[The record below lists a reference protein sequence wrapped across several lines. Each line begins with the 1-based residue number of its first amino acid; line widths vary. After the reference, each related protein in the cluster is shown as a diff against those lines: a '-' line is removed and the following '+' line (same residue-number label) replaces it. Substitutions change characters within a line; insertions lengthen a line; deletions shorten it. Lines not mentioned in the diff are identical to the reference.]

1 MKPLFIAIA
10 VICAALLLIYGIGY
24 LFVLMLIR
32 REDNSPSPETGAKSS
47 PLLEPTGNALWAH
60 NIPTFAPFRKLP
72 FEEAEITSND
82 GLTLR
87 ADFLRGRPDTDVTVI
102 FCHGYKS
109 NTAHDFGA
117 MYDFY
122 RELGC
127 NLMYVHMRA
136 HGKSDGK
143 YIGFG
148 VLDRFDMQLWA
159 KKATELFPDTSIFLH
174 GMSMGAATIMQ
185 CADLELPDA
194 VCGIIADCG
203 FSNINEVFR
212 NLIGGM
218 YHLPAT
224 PFVDIFEL
232 VNRKTAGYG
241 FNEADSVR
249 SMQSSKLP
257 LLYICGDRDRFVP
270 IDMAMRIYNACTQ
283 DKELLIVE
291 GGGHAASFM
300 LENEKYTQLVT
311 SFINRHKRKA

>member
-1 MKPLFIAIA
+1 MKTLYIVIA
-10 VICAALLLIYGIGY
+10 VICAALLIYGIGY

-47 PLLEPTGNALWAH
+47 PLLEPTGAALWKH
-60 NIPTFAPFRKLP
+60 NIPMFEPFRKLP
-72 FEEAEITSND
+72 FEETEITSND

-87 ADFLRGRPDTDVTVI
+87 ADFLRGRSDTDVTVI

-109 NTAHDFGA
+109 NTAHDFAA

-122 RELGC
+122 HETGY

-159 KKATELFPDTSIFLH
+159 KKAVELFPGTSIFLH

-185 CADLELPDA
+185 CADLEMPDA

-218 YHLPAT
+218 YYLPAT

-232 VNRKTAGYG
+232 VNRRTAGYG
-241 FNEADSVR
+241 FNDADSVR
-249 SMQSSKLP
+249 SLQSSRLP

-270 IDMAMRIYNACTQ
+270 LDMAMRIYNACTQ

-311 SFINRHKRKA
+311 GFINRHKRKA